1 MKNRNNALA
10 QIPPYPTKTTLNAK
24 NQKNWTILNLIR
36 FKKRDA
42 TR

>member
-24 NQKNWTILNLIR
+24 NQKTEPYWT
-36 FKKRDA
+36 
-42 TR
+42 